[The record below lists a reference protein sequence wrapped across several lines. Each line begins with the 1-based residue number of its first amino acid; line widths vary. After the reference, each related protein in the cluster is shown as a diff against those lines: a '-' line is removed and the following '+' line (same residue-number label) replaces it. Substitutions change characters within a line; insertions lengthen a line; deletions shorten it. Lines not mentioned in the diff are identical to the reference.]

1 MRRLRG
7 AAGEIRSKDMVHFGI
22 IGTGIIAKKHIAA
35 IGQAEH
41 ASAEAVCD
49 VNINAANQFAREHGV
64 KKVYADYQELLSDP
78 AVEAVS
84 ICTPSGTHGEI
95 VKAAARAGKHILCEK
110 PIETTKAK
118 IDDLIAVVESSGVKM
133 QCVYQ
138 RRFLDGP
145 QKAKEL
151 LASGRMGRLLMA
163 SAYLKYYRTPE
174 YYRSAGWRATW
185 EYDGGGCLMN
195 QGVHGIDLLTWLTGG
210 IKRVR
215 AITDTRFHHIPVEDS
230 AAVIAEYQG
239 GAIGVIEGSTCA
251 QPGGA
256 TRIELHCENGSICF
270 CDNKPLRVTIRGE
283 TVEAASGTVG
293 TADGHALLLEDLVR
307 SIETGTPPAIG
318 PREARKAI
326 DAILAIY
333 QASRENREI
342 LL

>member
-1 MRRLRG
+1 
-7 AAGEIRSKDMVHFGI
+7 MVHFGI

-35 IGQAEH
+35 IGQVGH

-49 VNINAANQFAREHGV
+49 VNIGAANQFAQEHDI
-64 KKVYADYQELLSDP
+64 KKVYGDYQDLLSDP
-78 AVEAVS
+78 SIEAVS

-110 PIETTKAK
+110 PIETTKEK
-118 IDDLIAVVESSGVKM
+118 IDDLIAVVENSGVKM

-151 LASGRMGRLLMA
+151 LDSGKMGRVLMA

-174 YYRSAGWRATW
+174 YYKSAGWRATW

-215 AITDTRFHHIPVEDS
+215 AITDTRFHSIPVEDS
-230 AAVIAEYQG
+230 AAVIVEYHG
-239 GAIGVIEGSTCA
+239 GAIGVIEGSTCV
-251 QPGGA
+251 QPGEA

-270 CDNKPLRVTIRGE
+270 CDNKPLHVTIHGE
-283 TVEAASGTVG
+283 TMDIAPGTAG
-293 TADGHALLLEDLVR
+293 AADGHVLLLENLVH
-307 SIETGTPPAIG
+307 SIEANAMPAIG

-333 QASRENREI
+333 QASREAREI